1 MSLNLKA
8 LIGKLNNATR
18 NGLEAAAGMC
28 VSLTHYDIEVEHYLT
43 KMLDAADSDV
53 AAILKHFSVDSSRF
67 SKELSRS
74 LEKLKRGNARSPA
87 ISPTTQ
93 RMLTEAWMIGS
104 IDFGARRIRS
114 GFTILALASDTELA
128 RFMRE
133 ISQEFQL
140 IEPARLHQD
149 FANIVSGSREEAP
162 AAERSPAELGGAPAT
177 GGPTP
182 NLDQYTINLTENA
195 RRGKIDPV
203 LGRDF
208 EIRQIVDILTRR
220 RQNNPILTG
229 EAGAGKNGRGRGF
242 GFAPGARRCAP
253 AASQCHATQLGLGPA
268 ASRGRSEG
276 RV

>member
-8 LIGKLNNATR
+8 LIGKLNGATR

-104 IDFGARRIRS
+104 IHAHRGMDDRVHRLWGKAHPLGLHHSGPGIGYRIGPLYAGNQPGIPAHRTRSVAPGFREHRIR
-114 GFTILALASDTELA
+114 LA
-128 RFMRE
+128 RG
-133 ISQEFQL
+133 
-140 IEPARLHQD
+140 
-149 FANIVSGSREEAP
+149 GSR
-162 AAERSPAELGGAPAT
+162 
-177 GGPTP
+177 
-182 NLDQYTINLTENA
+182 
-195 RRGKIDPV
+195 RGT
-203 LGRDF
+203 F
-208 EIRQIVDILTRR
+208 
-220 RQNNPILTG
+220 
-229 EAGAGKNGRGRGF
+229 
-242 GFAPGARRCAP
+242 
-253 AASQCHATQLGLGPA
+253 
-268 ASRGRSEG
+268 SRGA
-276 RV
+276 